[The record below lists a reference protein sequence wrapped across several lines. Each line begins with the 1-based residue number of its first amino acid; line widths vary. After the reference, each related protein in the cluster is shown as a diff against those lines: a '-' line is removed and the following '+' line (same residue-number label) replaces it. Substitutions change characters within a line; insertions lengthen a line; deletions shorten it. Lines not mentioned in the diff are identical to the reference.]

1 MLCKTEMIDT
11 MEFQEKNT
19 TNVYVSSFLQYLYM
33 HASEICVSYNIS
45 VYIYL
50 SYDNPSVG
58 DVCVKL
64 SQSYVMYVLL

>member
-45 VYIYL
+45 VYIYIFR
-50 SYDNPSVG
+50 
-58 DVCVKL
+58 
-64 SQSYVMYVLL
+64 MIIRR